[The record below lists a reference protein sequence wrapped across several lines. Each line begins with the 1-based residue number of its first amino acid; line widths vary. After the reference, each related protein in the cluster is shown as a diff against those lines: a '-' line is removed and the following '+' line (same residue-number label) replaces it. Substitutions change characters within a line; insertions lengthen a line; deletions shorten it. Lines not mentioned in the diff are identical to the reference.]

1 MANPEHIAWLLE
13 GVESWNKRYNK
24 SKPGG
29 YPFTPNL
36 EGADLYSAFR
46 EANKLDG
53 NRRIPLVGV
62 DLEGANLAGADLSFA
77 DLTDANL
84 TLADL
89 TAAWLWHANL
99 TNTTLHF
106 ADLDRTNLTAAEPWR
121 AKLDFSFIESPKQHP
136 DNDEPVEIIQNV
148 LHRIEQIR
156 DFYDA
161 AITLY
166 FRGEL
171 NCGWELRPSIMRD
184 DLVFF
189 ESEMLID
196 LMTRRPEEFNG
207 MTSAL
212 AQWVLAQHHGLK
224 TRFLDITKNPLVALF
239 HACDESENEGKK
251 KEDGRIHVFAVPR
264 ALVKPFNDDVISII
278 GNVAKLFRLQQDAL
292 LGKRRSLLDYKFR
305 SSNDQPEAER
315 ILYKLIRQE
324 EPYSEDRID
333 PRDLYQVFIV
343 EPQLSSERIRAQAG
357 AFLVSAFH
365 ERFERA
371 EILKIN
377 KGIPVYAH
385 YKLTISGDCKDSI
398 MKELQLLNVTRETL
412 FPGLDSS
419 ARSVTNSYRTLFNEL
434 TDELRGSK
442 SQQDR

>member
-24 SKPGG
+24 TRLGR
-29 YPFTPNL
+29 YPFTPDL

-46 EANKLDG
+46 EADKLDS
-53 NRRIPLVGV
+53 NKRIPLVGV
-62 DLEGANLAGADLSFA
+62 DLEGANLIETNLSFA

-84 TLADL
+84 TLTDL
-89 TAAWLWHANL
+89 TAAWLWNANL
-99 TNTTLHF
+99 TNATLHY
-106 ADLDRTNLTAAEPWR
+106 ADLNRTNLTAAEPWR
-121 AKLDFSFIESPKQHP
+121 AKLDFSIIESPKQHP
-136 DNDEPVEIIQNV
+136 DNDEPVETIQNM
-148 LHRIEQIR
+148 LHRIKQFR

-161 AITLY
+161 AVTLY

-171 NCGWELRPSIMRD
+171 NCGFDLRPSIMRD

-189 ESEMLID
+189 ENEMLID

-239 HACDESENEGKK
+239 HACDKSEKEGKK
-251 KEDGRIHVFAVPR
+251 EEDGRIHVFAVPR
-264 ALVKPFNDDVISII
+264 ALVKPFNDDAISII
-278 GNVAKLFRLQQDAL
+278 ANAAKLFRLQQDAL
-292 LGKRRSLLDYKFR
+292 LGKRCSLLDYKFC

-315 ILYKLIRQE
+315 ILHQLIRQE
-324 EPYSEDRID
+324 KPYFEDRID
-333 PRDLYQVFIV
+333 PRDLYQVFVV
-343 EPQLSSERIRAQAG
+343 EPQLVSERIRAQAG

-365 ERFERA
+365 ERFERD
-371 EILKIN
+371 EILRWN
-377 KGIPVYAH
+377 EEIPVYAH

-398 MKELQLLNVTRETL
+398 LKELQLLNVTRETL

-419 ARSVTNSYRTLFNEL
+419 AASVTGSYRTLFNDL
-434 TDELRGSK
+434 SDELKNSK
-442 SQQDR
+442 PREGK

>member
-1 MANPEHIAWLLE
+1 MANPKHIAWLLE

-24 SKPGG
+24 TQPGG
-29 YPFTPNL
+29 YPFTPDL
-36 EGADLYSAFR
+36 KGADLYSAFR
-46 EANKLDG
+46 EVDKLDS
-53 NRRIPLVGV
+53 NKRIPLVGV
-62 DLEGANLAGADLSFA
+62 DLEGANLAEANLSFA

-89 TAAWLWHANL
+89 TATWLWNANL

-106 ADLDRTNLTAAEPWR
+106 ADLNRTNLTAAEPWK

-136 DNDEPVEIIQNV
+136 DNDEPVNTIQNM
-148 LHRIEQIR
+148 LHRIMQFR
-156 DFYDA
+156 DFYGA
-161 AITLY
+161 SVALY

-171 NCGWELRPSIMRD
+171 NCGLDLRPSVMRD

-189 ESEMLID
+189 ENEMLID

-239 HACDESENEGKK
+239 HACDKSEKEGNK

-264 ALVKPFNDDVISII
+264 ELVKPFNDDAISII
-278 GNVAKLFRLQQDAL
+278 ANVAKLFRLRQDAL
-292 LGKRRSLLDYKFR
+292 LGKRRSLLDFKFR
-305 SSNDQPEAER
+305 SSNDQPEAMR
-315 ILYKLIRQE
+315 ILQQLIRQE
-324 EPYSEDRID
+324 KPYFEERTD
-333 PRDLYQVFIV
+333 PRDLYQVFVV

-365 ERFERA
+365 ERFERD
-371 EILKIN
+371 EILKWN
-377 KGIPVYAH
+377 EEIPVYAH
-385 YKLTISGDCKDSI
+385 YKLTIPEECKGDI
-398 MKELQLLNVTRETL
+398 IKELQLLNVTRETL

-419 ARSVTNSYRTLFNEL
+419 ATSVTDTYRTLFNDL
-434 TDELRGSK
+434 SDERNNPKSRRG
-442 SQQDR
+442 R

>member
-24 SKPGG
+24 SQPGG

-99 TNTTLHF
+99 INTTLHF

-136 DNDEPVEIIQNV
+136 DNDEPVEIIQNL

-189 ESEMLID
+189 ESEML
-196 LMTRRPEEFNG
+196 TRIRPPRPRTASFEPD
-207 MTSAL
+207 TSRNNPAHKPRRGPSIL
-212 AQWVLAQHHGLK
+212 RGANHTGPRKERTPAPSHAIP
-224 TRFLDITKNPLVALF
+224 FLDEA
-239 HACDESENEGKK
+239 
-251 KEDGRIHVFAVPR
+251 
-264 ALVKPFNDDVISII
+264 
-278 GNVAKLFRLQQDAL
+278 
-292 LGKRRSLLDYKFR
+292 RRSC
-305 SSNDQPEAER
+305 
-315 ILYKLIRQE
+315 RQSA
-324 EPYSEDRID
+324 PSTS
-333 PRDLYQVFIV
+333 RDSCPLM
-343 EPQLSSERIRAQAG
+343 PHRPARRAPI
-357 AFLVSAFH
+357 H
-365 ERFERA
+365 R
-371 EILKIN
+371 
-377 KGIPVYAH
+377 
-385 YKLTISGDCKDSI
+385 
-398 MKELQLLNVTRETL
+398 
-412 FPGLDSS
+412 
-419 ARSVTNSYRTLFNEL
+419 
-434 TDELRGSK
+434 
-442 SQQDR
+442 